1 MNAPTTTNDGQAGR
15 SFEARFATVV
25 ARTTGLATLPAGD
38 IRFADLGLDSLAFL
52 GLLMELEDEFGTLWP
67 VEYLTG
73 ALGGASVAE
82 LSKATREVLWQG
94 RADAG

>member
-1 MNAPTTTNDGQAGR
+1 MSAPTTAYGAAGR
-15 SFEARFATVV
+15 SFEARFAAVV
-25 ARTTGLATLPAGD
+25 ARATGLAVLPAED
-38 IRFADLGLDSLAFL
+38 VRFADLGLGSMAFL

-73 ALGGASVAE
+73 TLSGASVAE

-94 RADAG
+94 GGDAG